1 MHYNAVSLFCR
12 NVNSN
17 INNSVFFFL
26 GGGGG
31 WGRCNVILKKVVSNY
46 EMIHP
51 TQLNLLQN

>member
-1 MHYNAVSLFCR
+1 MRFNAVTLFSR

-17 INNSVFFFL
+17 INNSVFFF
-26 GGGGG
+26 GGGG
-31 WGRCNVILKKVVSNY
+31 CNVILKKMVSIY